1 MGRLQESVIKRLRR
15 SIVIKAFIHD
25 NPDMSR
31 NTVIGILIFA

>member
-15 SIVIKAFIHD
+15 LVVIKAFIHA